1 MTLARHT
8 QANREFFAKGKAPTL
23 DEWRVWISKGVVK
36 GKMID
41 DKPWIDLQW
50 FAANDTMN
58 GSPERQSVVDFL
70 SEDD

>member
-41 DKPWIDLQW
+41 DKPWVDLQW
-50 FAANDTMN
+50 FAANDTMTEA
-58 GSPERQSVVDFL
+58 PKRQSAVDFL
-70 SEDD
+70 SEAD

>member
-50 FAANDTMN
+50 FAAHDTMN